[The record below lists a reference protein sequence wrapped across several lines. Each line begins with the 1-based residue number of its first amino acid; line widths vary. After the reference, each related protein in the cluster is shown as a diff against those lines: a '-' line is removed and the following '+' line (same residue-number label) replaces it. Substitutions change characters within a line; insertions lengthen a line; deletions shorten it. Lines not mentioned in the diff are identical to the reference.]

1 MRIAFAGNP
10 NSGKTTMYNA
20 LTGRNERVG
29 NWAGVTVDKKESP
42 IKKNFHGLSEE
53 VIAVDLPGAYSMS
66 PFTSEESI
74 TSAYVKNEKPD
85 AIINIV
91 DATNLSRSLF
101 FTTQLLELG
110 IPVVVA
116 LNKRDINEKKE
127 TKIDADALSKK
138 LGCPVFLTVSTEHGN
153 NGLAEVVKAAVALKG
168 KGQTAPYVQTD
179 VDLSDKKSVE
189 AGDRRRFEYV
199 NGLVNSVETRK
210 VLTKN
215 KNVQD
220 KIDAV
225 LTSWWGGIPI
235 FVVVMFLVFQIS
247 QAWLGPWIAEGYVF
261 EHDDSV
267 SITYN
272 GTEMELFKEDDPD
285 TDADDEGII
294 GTWVSDTAS
303 VNFAEDGTFTVN
315 SDGSVKNGEYSFEE
329 EELLLTLEGEELVS
343 SFNSNDTVIPGLVS
357 LIDMFGEWVGGLL
370 ENANPLISSILVDG
384 IIGGVGAVVG
394 FLPLVMVMYFL
405 IALLEDC
412 GYMARV
418 SVVLDPIFKKVG
430 LSGKSVIPFVIGTGC
445 AIPGVMACRTIR
457 NERERRATAMLT
469 PFMPCGAKLPVISL
483 FAGAFFGESPW
494 VGTLMYFV
502 GIIIILLCALLINK
516 LTGYKNRKSF
526 FIMELP
532 EYKAPSVKRAFL
544 SMCQRGWAYIV
555 KAGTIILV
563 CNFAVQ
569 LMQSF
574 GWNFAPVENAGDSI
588 LATIASPFAYII
600 APIVGVVA
608 WQLAAA
614 AITGFIA
621 KENVVGTLA
630 VCFVGLENLI
640 DTEELAL
647 MEGAGAE
654 VAGIMAITK
663 VAALA
668 YLMFNLFTPPCFA
681 AIGAMN
687 SEMKSRKWLWS
698 GIALQLAVGYSLSF
712 LVFFFG
718 TLFTGGS
725 FGAVWMPV
733 VGWIIVAAIAAVVIA
748 LIAKTNANIK
758 KEYALS
764 AK

>member
-1 MRIAFAGNP
+1 MRIALTGNP

-20 LTGRNERVG
+20 LTGRNEKVG
-29 NWAGVTVDKKESP
+29 NWAGVTVEKKEHP
-42 IKKNFHGLSEE
+42 IKKNYYTGE
-53 VIAVDLPGAYSMS
+53 VELIAVDLPGAYSMS

-74 TSAYVKNEKPD
+74 TSDYVQNEHPD

-116 LNKRDINEKKE
+116 LNKTDSNEKKE
-127 TKIDADALSKK
+127 NKINAAKLSEL
-138 LGCPVFLTVSTEHGN
+138 LGCPVVETVSTSAK
-153 NGLAEVVKAAVALKG
+153 GLDKVVSVAMGLVG
-168 KGQTAPYVQTD
+168 KGQQAPYNQAD
-179 VDLSDKKSVE
+179 IDLDDRASVE
-189 AGDRRRFEYV
+189 AEDRRRFAFV
-199 NGLVNSVETRK
+199 NDIVKKVETRK
-210 VLTKN
+210 VLTKDRN
-215 KNVQD
+215 IGD
-220 KIDAV
+220 KIDDV
-225 LTSWWGGIPI
+225 LTNKWLGIPI
-235 FVVVMFLVFQIS
+235 FAVVMFLVFQIS
-247 QAWLGPWIAEGYVF
+247 QSWLGAWIAEGLVF
-261 EHDDSV
+261 NE
-267 SITYN
+267 
-272 GTEMELFKEDDPD
+272 GTEKE
-285 TDADDEGII
+285 
-294 GTWVSDTAS
+294 
-303 VNFAEDGTFTVN
+303 FA
-315 SDGSVKNGEYSFEE
+315 
-329 EELLLTLEGEELVS
+329 
-343 SFNSNDTVIPGLVS
+343 IPGLVT

-370 ENANPLISSILVDG
+370 ENANPLLSSIIVDG

-412 GYMARV
+412 GYMARAT
-418 SVVLDPIFKKVG
+418 VVLDPIFKKVG

-457 NERERRATAMLT
+457 NERERRATAMLA

-483 FAGAFFGESPW
+483 FAGAFFGESRW
-494 VGTLMYFV
+494 VGVSMYFV
-502 GIIIILLCALLINK
+502 GIVLILLCALLINA
-516 LTGYKNRKSF
+516 LNGYKPKKSF
-526 FIMELP
+526 FIIELP
-532 EYKAPSVKRAFL
+532 EYKAPSFKKAGL

-563 CNFAVQ
+563 CNFVVQ
-569 LMQSF
+569 LMQTF
-574 GWNFAPVENAGDSI
+574 GWNLQPVENAGDSI
-588 LATIASPFAYII
+588 LATIATPFAYLF

-640 DTEELAL
+640 DADELAL

-687 SEMKSRKWLWS
+687 SEIKSKKWLFA
-698 GIALQLAVGYSLSF
+698 GIGIQLAVGYSLGF
-712 LVFFFG
+712 LVYFFG
-718 TLFTGGS
+718 TLFTGAH
-725 FGAVWMPV
+725 FTYAWMPI
-733 VGWIIVAAIAAVVIA
+733 VGWVIVAACAAIFTYVILKKREEVKLEEKNKEA
-748 LIAKTNANIK
+748 VNA
-758 KEYALS
+758 
-764 AK
+764 